1 MSGAKFTPGPWRW
14 ELNTTSKVIQL
25 CGGRPQFD
33 KTVMD
38 FTRWGMGRAAPRFQ
52 GPTEPHRLMTR
63 AEHFGVVVA
72 GREHHRSWFQGIDQ
86 PDANL
91 IAAAPELYEAL
102 EAAEK
107 QLVHDWHKIDNEWG
121 PSGETPDC
129 DETIAR
135 VRAALAKARGGA

>member
-1 MSGAKFTPGPWRW
+1 MSTPKFTPGPWRW
-14 ELNTTSKVIQL
+14 ELNKHSKVIEL

-38 FTRWGMGRAAPRFQ
+38 FERWGMGGAAPRFQ
-52 GPTEPHRLMTR
+52 DPTDQHLLLTR
-63 AEHFGVVVA
+63 AEHFAVVVP

-102 EAAEK
+102 HGT
-107 QLVHDWHKIDNEWG
+107 LDWLASYPG
-121 PSGETPDC
+121 FGSET
-129 DETIAR
+129 AWLKAH
-135 VRAALAKARGGA
+135 AALAKARGGA